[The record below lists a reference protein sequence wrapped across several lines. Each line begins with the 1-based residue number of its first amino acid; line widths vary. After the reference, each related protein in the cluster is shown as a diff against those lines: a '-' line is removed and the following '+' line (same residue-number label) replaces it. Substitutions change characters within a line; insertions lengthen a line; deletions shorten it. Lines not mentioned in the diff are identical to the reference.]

1 MEELKLQQK
10 RQKAIDKTKL
20 AMLRNVQTMDYSKNR
35 HEKHVT
41 GETPTI
47 DMDSG

>member
-20 AMLRNVQTMDYSKNR
+20 AMLRNVQTMDYSK
-35 HEKHVT
+35 KQYSFYSDAGDKQT
-41 GETPTI
+41 
-47 DMDSG
+47 

>member
-1 MEELKLQQK
+1 
-10 RQKAIDKTKL
+10 
-20 AMLRNVQTMDYSKNR
+20 MLRNVQTMDYSKNS

-47 DMDSG
+47 DMDSGCAIEYPLDNI

>member
-20 AMLRNVQTMDYSKNR
+20 AMLRNVQTMDYSKNS
-35 HEKHVT
+35 HGLVE
-41 GETPTI
+41 
-47 DMDSG
+47 